1 MIATLPVHYNVAAYA
16 ATVKPYGFYTQVG
29 MPERFELTMNAIG
42 LSFSRVNFNASLIGD
57 MQETQD
63 VVNYCAEHNVLPQ
76 IEVIKAEDVNKA
88 WQNVVEKKARYRYV
102 IDASTI

>member
-1 MIATLPVHYNVAAYA
+1 
-16 ATVKPYGFYTQVG
+16 
-29 MPERFELTMNAIG
+29 
-42 LSFSRVNFNASLIGD
+42 